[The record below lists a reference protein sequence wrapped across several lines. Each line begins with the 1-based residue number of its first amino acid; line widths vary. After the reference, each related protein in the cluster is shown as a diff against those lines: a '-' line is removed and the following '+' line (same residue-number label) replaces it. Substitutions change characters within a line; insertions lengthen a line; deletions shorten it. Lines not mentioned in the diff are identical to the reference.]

1 MKKSSSFRRRAWL
14 PALGCA
20 ASLSSISIPAQ
31 SQSTPSTSGSSE
43 KLEEVIVTA
52 QRRTQSLQTVSV
64 SATVLAGDALADK
77 GVTDLYKLQYAAPA
91 VTIAGYG
98 SANVFN
104 IRGIGRSQV
113 DIDVPSGVVIYRDG
127 APTLAGYFQ
136 NEPYFDMDSVQVF
149 RGPQGTFVGKSA
161 AGGAVFI
168 NTKDPELGQ
177 LQGSVEGDIG
187 NFSAK
192 DFTGVLNIPAGET
205 FAFRLAYKHY
215 DRDDFYHSITGD
227 FTGHPGQVDNNSF
240 RLGMLWQ
247 PMDNLSAVLKV
258 DYSDLDFGGNP
269 TSVYGEDPLGDL
281 VQNADFAYTDK
292 SLRTVLDIK
301 FKTNGGLTF
310 TSLSGYQDVDTV
322 NNLDVNAT
330 VSTYYYFQ
338 SKANVKIYS
347 QEFNLISPDD
357 QRLKWV
363 TGAFYQK
370 QKASI
375 PTWDKGGFNFIGNG
389 FSPAFPWATTPW
401 NKTEDEWA
409 VFAHMA
415 FNFTDALQLEA
426 GARYSDYKM
435 DQSTYWILNFSGT
448 APDPSNPGSIPWSGN
463 VGGDKQDL
471 SEGSLDGQVALNW
484 TVNGQHFLY
493 GLVSRGH
500 ITGGVNLFPTFLSYR
515 EMQVIN
521 YEFGWKANFLDD
533 RFRTQTTLYYETFDN
548 YQANFSE
555 VTVPGLNNPTNRNA
569 ETQSHVS
576 GIEFSAQA
584 HVGGLHVDVGAAYMD
599 SKLGTFSD
607 VYDPFSDPT
616 QPIGPLNQGPPPAP
630 QIAHIVN
637 LSGARVPFS
646 PEFTGNLGLAYDIG
660 LGAGLTLTPRVDVSH
675 IGNSQAALWSE
686 PWVTLQSRTLVNG
699 MLTLQPASK
708 KWSAALWITNAGDK
722 DYVAGIQN
730 NATLYYAGAPRQY
743 GVRVK
748 YNF

>member
-1 MKKSSSFRRRAWL
+1 MKKPSSFRSRAWL
-14 PALGCA
+14 PALACA
-20 ASLSSISIPAQ
+20 ASLGSINSPAQ
-31 SQSTPSTSGSSE
+31 SQSTPASAGSAD

-52 QRRTQSLQTVSV
+52 QRRTQSLQNVSV
-64 SATVLAGDALADK
+64 SATVLAGEALADK

-91 VTIAGYG
+91 VTISGYG

-168 NTKDPELGQ
+168 NTKDPELGE
-177 LQGSVEGDIG
+177 LRGSVEGDLG
-187 NFSAK
+187 NFGAK
-192 DFTGVLNIPAGET
+192 DFTGIINIPAGET
-205 FAFRLAYKHY
+205 VAFRLAYKHY
-215 DRDDFYHSITGD
+215 DRDDFYHSITGN

-247 PMDNLSAVLKV
+247 PTDNFSSVLKV

-281 VQNADFAYTDK
+281 VQNADFAYRDK
-292 SLRTVLDIK
+292 SLRTVLDLK
-301 FKTNGGLTF
+301 LKTSGGLTF

-330 VSTYYYFQ
+330 VPTYYYFQ

-370 QKASI
+370 QKAAI

-389 FSPAFPWATTPW
+389 FAPTFPWATTPW
-401 NKTEDEWA
+401 NKNEEEWA
-409 VFAHMA
+409 VFAHMG

-426 GARYSDYKM
+426 GARYSDYQM
-435 DQSTYWILNFSGT
+435 DQATYWILNFSGT
-448 APDPSNPGSIPWSGN
+448 APDPGNAGSIPWSGN
-463 VGGDKQDL
+463 VGGDRQDL

-484 TVNGQHFLY
+484 TVNHQHFLY
-493 GLVSRGH
+493 GLISRGH

-521 YEFGWKANFLDD
+521 YEIGWKGNFLDD

-555 VTVPGLNNPTNRNA
+555 VTVTGLNNPTNRNA

-584 HVGGLHVDVGAAYMD
+584 HIGGLHVDVGAAYMD

-607 VYDPFSDPT
+607 VFDPFSDPT

-660 LGAGLTLTPRVDVSH
+660 LGGGFTLTPRVDVSH
-675 IGNSQAALWSE
+675 IGSSQAALWSE
-686 PWVTLQSRTLVNG
+686 PWVTLHSRTLVNG
-699 MLTLQPASK
+699 LLTLQPESN

-743 GVRVK
+743 GVRMK